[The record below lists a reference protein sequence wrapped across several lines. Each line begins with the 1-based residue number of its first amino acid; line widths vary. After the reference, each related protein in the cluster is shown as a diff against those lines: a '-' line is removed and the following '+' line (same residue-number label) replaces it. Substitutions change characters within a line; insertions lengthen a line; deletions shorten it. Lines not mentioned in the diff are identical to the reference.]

1 MLAKLLRLFL
11 AAEITLYAVMALHY
25 FDASPAGA
33 ALAAL
38 GGVLW
43 VRAWITITTYLFAW
57 SYHSPSSRLSPLR
70 ALRMGL
76 AEYAAFL
83 FNFVLISPFE
93 RLWMGKDRLGPF
105 GERPPVL
112 LIHGYGCS
120 RGAWWWLRRRL
131 ERAGW
136 QVATINLEPIYTSI
150 DHYVE
155 PLARRIDAV
164 LAETGAPQLILVGHS
179 MGGLVARAYLAR
191 FGAQRIARLVT
202 LGTPHAGSRL
212 ARIGMG
218 QNARQ
223 MEPGNDWLQALNRQE
238 PAQLA
243 LDTVVIYSPHDNY
256 VMPQTNL
263 QLVGATQRPINGVGH
278 LAMLF
283 SPRVAG
289 ELRAALEKPVLAS
302 AGWKLRS
309 LG

>member
-1 MLAKLLRLFL
+1 MLARLLKLFL
-11 AAEITLYAVMALHY
+11 AAEVTLYAVSALRY

-43 VRAWITITTYLFAW
+43 VRAWLTAATYVFAW
-57 SYHSPSSRLSPLR
+57 AYPSPSPRLSVLQ
-70 ALRMGL
+70 ALQMGL

-83 FNFVLISPFE
+83 LNFVLISPFE
-93 RLWMGKDRLGPF
+93 RAWMGADRLRPV

-112 LIHGYGCS
+112 LVHGYGCS
-120 RGAWWWLRRRL
+120 RGAWWWLRHRL

-136 QVATINLEPIYTSI
+136 QVATINLEPIYASI
-150 DHYVE
+150 DRYVE
-155 PLARRIDAV
+155 VLDRRIDAV
-164 LAETGAPQLILVGHS
+164 LAETGAAQLILAGHS

-191 FGAQRIARLVT
+191 FGTERVARLVT
-202 LGTPHAGSRL
+202 LGTPHAGSQL

-223 MEPGNDWLQALNRQE
+223 MEPGNDWLQALNHQE
-238 PAQLA
+238 LP

-256 VMPQTNL
+256 VIPQANL
-263 QLVGATQRPINGVGH
+263 QLVGATHRPINGLGH

-283 SPRVAG
+283 SPQVAG

-302 AGWKLRS
+302 AGWKLRRP
-309 LG
+309 G